1 MAYSCTIE
9 RKATYLHVRVEGEN
23 TPDTVLRYFAE
34 AAGACQQHGCS
45 KLLIEENLAGP
56 SLSVGQMFALVSA
69 RAEEG
74 PPPPITIAYVDVNP
88 EHDASRLRFGET
100 TARNRGFLFHLF
112 ASVPE
117 AEAWLAAG

>member
-1 MAYSCTIE
+1 MAYSFAAE
-9 RKATYLHVRVEGEN
+9 RKPAYLHVRVVGEN
-23 TPDTVLRYFAE
+23 NRETVLRYFAE
-34 AAGACQQHGCS
+34 AVEACQEHGCS

-56 SLSVGQMFALVSA
+56 SLSIGQMFELVSA
-69 RAEEG
+69 RSDLG

-88 EHDASRLRFGET
+88 EHDAGRLRFGET

-117 AEAWLAAG
+117 AEEWLSGR

>member
-1 MAYSCTIE
+1 MTYSCTIE
-9 RKATYLHVRVEGEN
+9 RKPAYISVKVEGEN
-23 TPDTVLRYFAE
+23 TRDTVLRYLTE
-34 AAGACQQHGCS
+34 AQEACRQHGCS
-45 KLLIEENLAGP
+45 RLLIEENLAGP
-56 SLSVGQMFALVSA
+56 SLSIGQMFDLVSA
-69 RAEEG
+69 RADLG

-117 AEAWLAAG
+117 AEEWLAGK

>member
-1 MAYSCTIE
+1 
-9 RKATYLHVRVEGEN
+9 
-23 TPDTVLRYFAE
+23 
-34 AAGACQQHGCS
+34 
-45 KLLIEENLAGP
+45 
-56 SLSVGQMFALVSA
+56 MFALVSA

-117 AEAWLAAG
+117 AEAWLTAG